1 MKISELIKQIIDEA
15 ERKFELT
22 DHLNDCI
29 SVSVYFTGAD
39 WHVGL
44 QQPTQRQLDNG
55 EIVES
60 RLDTVKQYEY
70 KTAFSAHGLTL
81 VEALRN
87 LQDLVNDT
95 EVWPS

>member
-1 MKISELIKQIIDEA
+1 MKISEIIKEIIAEA
-15 ERKFELT
+15 EGKFELT
-22 DHLNDCI
+22 SHLNDCI
-29 SVSVYFTGAD
+29 SVSIYFSGAD

-55 EIVES
+55 EIVQS
-60 RLDTVKQYEY
+60 KLGTVKQYEY

-87 LQDLVNDT
+87 LQNIVEDA